1 MHFRIHKALAATLLV
16 STIFAFSP
24 VTQSNAQGQSI
35 ERQKE
40 RMTPLVKAVQECR
53 LSVVNLRGKKT
64 IVDES
69 SATKTKQVNGMGTG
83 VVIDKRGYILT
94 NYHVV
99 QGVKTIEVTT
109 GDRQKTTARLLAHD
123 PETDLAVLKI
133 DVGKPL
139 PVIAV
144 GTSSDLMLA
153 ETVTAVGNA
162 YGYEHTVTVG
172 IISQLGRTVQVNDE
186 QIYRNLIQTDAA
198 INPGNSGGPLMNAY
212 GEMIGINVAVRI
224 GAQGIAFAIPVNDA
238 MKVAAKLIKKLVAED
253 VYHGIKTRT
262 IYVDNQPQLVVA
274 SVEPKSPAETAGIH
288 KGDRIIEV
296 NQSPSSHDMHFH
308 SAFVGDE
315 FKRGVELTLNS
326 RGIKRNVRLKTKQV
340 DSPVS
345 SVAWEDIGIKVIDV
359 DPSEMKGMH
368 KNYTRGLRVT
378 GVRPASPAEDEGI
391 LAGDIIVAMHG
402 WKTET
407 TENLAFVLSED
418 LVRSRGDFM
427 FYILRDKEPFWGQ
440 MRIAERDTLTR

>member
-1 MHFRIHKALAATLLV
+1 MHFRIQQALRVAFLAL
-16 STIFAFSP
+16 TICAVAP
-24 VTQSNAQGQSI
+24 VDPSQAQDSGRKQ
-35 ERQKE
+35 E
-40 RMTPLVKAVQECR
+40 RMTPLVRAVQECR

-64 IVDES
+64 IVDET

-83 VVIDKRGYILT
+83 VVIDPRGYILT

-99 QGVKTIEVTT
+99 QGVKTIEVST

-133 DVGKPL
+133 DVDQPL
-139 PVIAV
+139 PVISV
-144 GTSSDLMLA
+144 GTSSDLMLG

-172 IISQLGRTVQVNDE
+172 IISQQGRTVQVNDE

-198 INPGNSGGPLMNAY
+198 INPGNSGGPLMNVY

-238 MKVAAKLIKKLVAED
+238 MKVAAKLIRKLVTDD
-253 VYHGIKTRT
+253 VYHGIETRT
-262 IYVDNQPQLVVA
+262 IYVDDQPQLVVS
-274 SVEPKSPAETAGIH
+274 SVEPNSPAETAGIK
-288 KGDRIIEV
+288 KGDRITQV
-296 NQSPSSHDMHFH
+296 NRAPSSHDMHFH
-308 SAFVGDE
+308 SAFVGQE
-315 FKRGVELTLNS
+315 FRRGVELMLSS
-326 RGIKRNVRLKTKQV
+326 RGVERNVKLTPKRV
-340 DSPVS
+340 DSHVS
-345 SVAWEDIGIKVIDV
+345 LVAWDDLGIKVIDV
-359 DPSEMKGMH
+359 APSEMRGMH
-368 KNYTRGLRVT
+368 KNYKRGLRVT
-378 GVRPASPAEDEGI
+378 SVRQGSPAEDEGI

-407 TENLAFVLSED
+407 TENLKFVLKED
-418 LVRSRGDFM
+418 VVRNHGDFM
-427 FYILRDKEPFWGQ
+427 FYILRDREPFWGQ

>member
-1 MHFRIHKALAATLLV
+1 MHFRIQQAFKVALLAL
-16 STIFAFSP
+16 TICTVTP
-24 VTQSNAQGQSI
+24 VEPSQAQDSGRKQ
-35 ERQKE
+35 E
-40 RMTPLVKAVQECR
+40 RMTPLVRAIQECR

-64 IVDES
+64 IVDEK

-133 DVGKPL
+133 DVDQPL
-139 PVIAV
+139 PVISV
-144 GTSSDLMLA
+144 GTSSDLMLG

-198 INPGNSGGPLMNAY
+198 INPGNSGGPLMNVY

-238 MKVAAKLIKKLVAED
+238 MKVAAKLIRKLVTDD
-253 VYHGIKTRT
+253 VYHGVETRT
-262 IYVDNQPQLVVA
+262 IYVDDQPRLVVS
-274 SVEPKSPAETAGIH
+274 SVEPNSPGEAAGIR
-288 KGDRIIEV
+288 KGDRITQV
-296 NQSPSSHDMHFH
+296 NKAHSSHDMHFH
-308 SAFVGDE
+308 SAFVGEE
-315 FKRGVELTLNS
+315 FRRGVELMLSS
-326 RGIKRNVRLKTKQV
+326 RGVDRNVRLKPKQV
-340 DSPVS
+340 ES
-345 SVAWEDIGIKVIDV
+345 SVSLVAWNDIGVKVIDV
-359 DPSEMKGMH
+359 APNEMQGMH
-368 KNYTRGLRVT
+368 KNYKRGLRVT

-407 TENLAFVLSED
+407 TENLKFVLKEE
-418 LVRSRGDFM
+418 LVRNRGDFM
-427 FYILRDKEPFWGQ
+427 FYILRDREPFWGQ